1 MYSYLSTSRGA
12 GNSSIV
18 IICIINLLCIATYLP
33 REGPE
38 TVSQKSSLLFFV
50 RYSSLSTSRGAGN
63 LLRAF
68 FLLFIIYYLLFMYS
82 YLSTS
87 RGAGNSLFFPH
98 FLFFSLSMY
107 SYLSTSRGAGN
118 APAEMNTPY
127 PIPPY
132 SYLSTSKV
140 AGNKPGIFGTHFPF
154 EARFSYLSTSREA
167 GNAGHEVL
175 ENSLWNLYSYLST
188 SRGAGNLSSNPN
200 FILFFLV

>member
-1 MYSYLSTSRGA
+1 MYSYLSTSRGVGNTGALYRFTRISIVYSYLSTSRGA

-63 LLRAF
+63 
-68 FLLFIIYYLLFMYS
+68 
-82 YLSTS
+82 
-87 RGAGNSLFFPH
+87 SLFFPH

-107 SYLSTSRGAGN
+107 SSLSTSRGAGN